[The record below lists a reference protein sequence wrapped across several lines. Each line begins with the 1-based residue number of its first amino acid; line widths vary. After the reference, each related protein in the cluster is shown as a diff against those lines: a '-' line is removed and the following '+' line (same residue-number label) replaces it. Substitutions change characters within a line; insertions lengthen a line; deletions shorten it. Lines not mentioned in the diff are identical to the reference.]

1 MPNYRVVIAWNVQKS
16 YFVEAKNSE
25 EADDK
30 ARDGEGL
37 DESYSSYEFDDYIET
52 VNLDEENDDE

>member
-1 MPNYRVVIAWNVQKS
+1 MKNYRVTLSWNVQKT
-16 YFVEAKNSE
+16 YFVNAKDSE

-37 DESYSSYEFDDYIET
+37 DESYSTYEFDDYIET
-52 VNLDEENDDE
+52 VEEDE